1 MISISA
7 ARPARGLFFAC
18 KSVTAVILLGL
29 VALSGCHDDASQ
41 APAHPTAPTLQ
52 SLEVSPTNPTVAA
65 GTSVQL
71 AATAIYSDG
80 SHTDVTAKAAW
91 SSSSTAVATIG
102 AATGKA
108 VGVDAG
114 SATLTASFQGQ
125 STGTTLVVTAATLVS
140 IKVIPASAS
149 IAAGTTQAFMATGT
163 FSNNTSQNLT
173 ADVTWSSSNVAA
185 ATIDGSG
192 LAAAVSTGNAII
204 TATCNTSGCGSVTGS
219 ATLTVTAATL
229 VSIAVT
235 APSPSVAL
243 GSTQQLTATGTYTD
257 HSTQNLSSQATWVSS
272 NPAVATINA
281 AGLGTPVTMGS
292 TGVTA
297 AFGGV
302 TSPPLILTVT
312 AATLVSIAVT
322 PTAPGIVLGATQQF
336 MATGTY
342 SDSSTQDITASVTWN
357 SSVPAT
363 ATISN
368 ASGTQGLA
376 TGASVGSTNIS
387 ATLGGTTSAVVA
399 LAVEPPS
406 FTVPGAYMWTV
417 PAGVTT
423 IQVVATGGGGGG
435 GAGSPGGNGGV
446 VTATLN
452 VSPGATLQLYVGGGG
467 AVGTNFGGAGG
478 GSSNV
483 NAGTA
488 NQIIAGGG
496 GGGGVGTGGNGN
508 GGNGGNG
515 GGDGGNGGIGGSG
528 NAGSDGIAGGN
539 GNGGPG
545 GAGSNGSIPGSP
557 SGPDGPGAA
566 GGLGSGSGSGATGVA
581 AGGGGGGGYGGGG
594 GNPFGGGGGGSTGP
608 SGSVFS
614 LATNGAASE
623 TSAGGDGSIIITIV
637 D

>member
-1 MISISA
+1 MISILA
-7 ARPARGLFFAC
+7 ARPARGLLFAC

-29 VALSGCHDDASQ
+29 VALSGCHDDSSQ
-41 APAHPTAPTLQ
+41 APAHPAAPTLQ

-65 GTSVQL
+65 STSVQL

-80 SHTDVTAKAAW
+80 SHTDVTAQAAW

-114 SATLTASFQGQ
+114 SATLTANFQGQ
-125 STGTTLVVTAATLVS
+125 SASTTLVVTAATLVS

-173 ADVTWSSSNVAA
+173 ADVTWSSSNAAA
-185 ATIDGSG
+185 ATINGSG
-192 LAAAVSTGNAII
+192 LATALSPGNATI

-243 GSTQQLTATGTYTD
+243 GSAQQLTATGTYTD

-281 AGLGTPVTMGS
+281 SGVATPVTIGS

-302 TSPPLILTVT
+302 TSPPLTLTVT
-312 AATLVSIAVT
+312 TATLVSIAVT
-322 PTAPGIVLGATQQF
+322 PTAPSITHGATQQF
-336 MATGTY
+336 TATGTY
-342 SDSSTQDITASVTWN
+342 SDSSTQDITTSVTWN
-357 SSVPAT
+357 SSVPAA

-368 ASGTQGLA
+368 ASGMQGLA
-376 TGASVGSTNIS
+376 TGVSVGTTNIS
-387 ATLGGTTSAVVA
+387 ATLGGITSAVVA

-406 FTVPGAYMWTV
+406 FTVPGPYTWTV

-423 IQVVATGGGGGG
+423 VQVVATGGGGGG
-435 GAGSPGGNGGV
+435 GAVSTTGGNGGV
-446 VTATLN
+446 VTATLS
-452 VSPGATLQLYVGGGG
+452 VSPGDTLQLYVGGGG
-467 AVGTNFGGAGG
+467 AAGSMFAGGGGG
-478 GSSNV
+478 GSSNI
-483 NAGTA
+483 NAGMP
-488 NQIIAGGG
+488 NQVIAGGG
-496 GGGGVGTGGNGN
+496 GGGGHSN
-508 GGNGGNG
+508 
-515 GGDGGNGGIGGSG
+515 GGDGNGAVLGGGIAGGLGGSNGIGGSG
-528 NAGSDGIAGGN
+528 TVGLETGNTGGN

-545 GAGSNGSIPGSP
+545 GAGAGSNPNP
-557 SGPDGPGAA
+557 A
-566 GGLGSGSGSGATGVA
+566 GGLGFGTGSGA
-581 AGGGGGGGYGGGG
+581 AGTAE
-594 GNPFGGGGGGSTGP
+594 GGGGSTGP
-608 SGSVFS
+608 SGSMLS
-614 LATNGAASE
+614 LATNGGTSQ
-623 TSAGGDGSIIITIV
+623 TSAGGNGSITITIV

>member
-1 MISISA
+1 MISILA
-7 ARPARGLFFAC
+7 ARPARGLLFAC

-29 VALSGCHDDASQ
+29 VALSGCHDDSSQ
-41 APAHPTAPTLQ
+41 APAHPAAPTLQ

-65 GTSVQL
+65 STSVQL
-71 AATAIYSDG
+71 AVTAIYSDG
-80 SHTDVTAKAAW
+80 SHTDVTAQAAW

-114 SATLTASFQGQ
+114 SATLTANFQGQ
-125 STGTTLVVTAATLVS
+125 SASTTLVVTAATLVS

-173 ADVTWSSSNVAA
+173 ADVTWSSSNAAA
-185 ATIDGSG
+185 ATINGSG
-192 LAAAVSTGNAII
+192 LATALSPGNATI

-243 GSTQQLTATGTYTD
+243 GSAQQLTATGTYTD

-281 AGLGTPVTMGS
+281 SGVATPVTIGS

-302 TSPPLILTVT
+302 TSPPLTLTVT
-312 AATLVSIAVT
+312 TATLVSIAVT
-322 PTAPGIVLGATQQF
+322 PTAPSITHGATQQF
-336 MATGTY
+336 TATGTY
-342 SDSSTQDITASVTWN
+342 SDSSTQDITTSVTWN
-357 SSVPAT
+357 SSVPAA

-368 ASGTQGLA
+368 ASGMQGLA
-376 TGASVGSTNIS
+376 TGVSVGTTNIS
-387 ATLGGTTSAVVA
+387 ATLGGITSAVVA

-406 FTVPGAYMWTV
+406 FTVPGPYTWTV

-423 IQVVATGGGGGG
+423 VQVVATGGGGGG
-435 GAGSPGGNGGV
+435 GAVSTTGGNGGV
-446 VTATLN
+446 VTATLS
-452 VSPGATLQLYVGGGG
+452 VSPGDTLQLYVGGGG
-467 AVGTNFGGAGG
+467 AAGSMFVGGGGG
-478 GSSNV
+478 GSSNI
-483 NAGTA
+483 NAGMP
-488 NQIIAGGG
+488 NQVIAGGG
-496 GGGGVGTGGNGN
+496 GGGGHSNGGDGN
-508 GGNGGNG
+508 GGNGAVLG
-515 GGDGGNGGIGGSG
+515 GGIAGGLGGRTGIGGSG
-528 NAGSDGIAGGN
+528 TVGPETGNTGGN

-545 GAGSNGSIPGSP
+545 GAGAGSSP
-557 SGPDGPGAA
+557 NPA
-566 GGLGSGSGSGATGVA
+566 GGLGFGTGSGAAGTA
-581 AGGGGGGGYGGGG
+581 EGGGGGGGYGGGG
-594 GNPFGGGGGGSTGP
+594 GNPYGGGGGGSTGP
-608 SGSVFS
+608 SGSMLS
-614 LATNGAASE
+614 LATNGGTSQ
-623 TSAGGDGSIIITIV
+623 TSAGGNGSITITIV